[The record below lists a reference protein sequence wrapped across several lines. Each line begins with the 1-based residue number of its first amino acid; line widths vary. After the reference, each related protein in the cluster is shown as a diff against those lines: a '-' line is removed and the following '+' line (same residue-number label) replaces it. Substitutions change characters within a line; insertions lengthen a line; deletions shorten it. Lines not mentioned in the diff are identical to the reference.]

1 MAQVIASLVA
11 KIGADTA
18 DFTKGA
24 GNVKSGLAGLSASFL
39 TNAAVITA
47 FSTALNYSIEQAG
60 QAERVDAQ
68 LSAVLASTGGAAGM
82 ARDELDS
89 LATSLS
95 RVSVFDD
102 EAIKSSEAL
111 LLTFTKVGSE
121 TFPEATQAILDMSTA
136 LGTDLNS
143 ATLQVGKALNDPIK
157 GITALSRAGV
167 SFTAE
172 QKQMIETL
180 VASGDTLAA
189 QKIILGELSKEFG
202 GSALAAANTY
212 EGQIK
217 QLKNEVANLA
227 ETFGSKLIPVLSDV
241 AGGMTDFLRIQED
254 ANKLMES
261 GENTYRRAAIAQATI
276 EEVNRRNTETT
287 TESTEATQAQIDVLT
302 GEYIPTLE
310 EVEKANEDLQKS
322 YANIING
329 AIDITSR
336 NKDFAA
342 SQQEILDNIAL
353 TREEGEKLYPWEA
366 EKITENQEKLDE
378 LGQAYFDNL
387 EDFKAAMQ
395 EKFTLYA
402 IEQIAMS
409 DGVAGFSEA
418 EYEKA
423 RVILETTDVATAA
436 AFEEQ
441 QAMAMLAQA
450 VSDGTLPVQEWGGV
464 LDSVMADGV
473 ASVSEVQAAI
483 EAVPKENA
491 ITFTI
496 STIGAPPNLDVSTDA
511 AVAPKGTHRAG
522 HATGGSFV
530 IPSNYGTE
538 GFSLGGGD
546 TASGGEGIKI
556 TPRGKSG
563 NEDVIA
569 AIERNRISEERL
581 AQLFEGAM
589 LRMRQ

>member
-11 KIGADTA
+11 KIGADISG
-18 DFTKGA
+18 FVKGA
-24 GNVKSGLAGLSASFL
+24 GSVKGGLADMAKQYLS
-39 TNAAVITA
+39 TAAVVTA
-47 FSTALNYSIEQAG
+47 FGSAVAYSIESA
-60 QAERVDAQ
+60 AEAQRVDAQ
-68 LSAVLASTGGAAGM
+68 LGAVLQSTGGAAGI
-82 ARDELDS
+82 ARAELEE
-89 LATSLS
+89 LASSLS
-95 RVSVFDD
+95 RVSTYDD

-121 TFPEATQAILDMSTA
+121 AFPQATQAILDMSTA
-136 LGTDLNS
+136 MGTDLQG
-143 ATLQVGKALNDPIK
+143 ATIQVGKALNDPIK
-157 GITALSRAGV
+157 GITALSRVGV
-167 SFTAE
+167 SFTDE
-172 QKQMIETL
+172 QKKMIATL
-180 VASGDTLAA
+180 VETGDTLGA
-189 QKIILGELSKEFG
+189 QKIILDELSKEFG
-202 GSALAAANTY
+202 GSALAASKTY
-212 EGQIK
+212 TGQIK
-217 QLKNEVANLA
+217 ILKNEVGNLSEA
-227 ETFGSKLIPVLSDV
+227 FGSKLVPVLSDV
-241 AGGMTDFLRIQED
+241 VGGMADFISIQND

-276 EEVNRRNTETT
+276 DEVNRRNKQ
-287 TESTEATQAQIDVLT
+287 STEDVTGAQVNQAGVLDD
-302 GEYIPTLE
+302 ILVPSLE
-310 EVEKANEDLQKS
+310 DTTKAIEEFQKANAGMID
-322 YANIING
+322 G

-342 SQQEILDNIAL
+342 SQQEILDNIAI

-409 DGVAGFSEA
+409 DGVAGFSAA

-511 AVAPKGTHRAG
+511 AVAPKGTHRAA
-522 HATGGSFV
+522 HAIGGSFV

-569 AIERNRISEERL
+569 AIERNRLSEERL